1 MNDSSTGHERAFAPA
16 LLLIGLVFA
25 VNLNALCAD
34 FVWDDRALVTGNILI
49 KHWDTLPVLFR
60 EPFLGLYY
68 RPVVMLS
75 FALEYAL
82 WGLRP
87 WGFHLTN
94 LLLHAANSVMVF
106 HILRHVSRSRGTAFV
121 AALLFASHP
130 VHKGIV
136 AIADRTGVLSAF
148 FFLCSILLYVQYRRS
163 EDTRGSVIFYAGS
176 LVLCGLG
183 FFSKEEVITLPLV
196 LILVDSFV
204 LDRRQR
210 PTHAARVA
218 GYVPFFL
225 LAAVYLWIRAHV
237 LGEAGGIAA
246 AFATELAR
254 RLITIPAVMFDY
266 LLLLLFPFH
275 LDYDPRTPLAESIGD
290 PRILLPLLFV
300 IAVAA
305 VIPWLARKTKTGL
318 FGLLWYTIVF
328 IPMSNIL
335 PIYAGAARSELFT
348 PIHFLYLPSI
358 GVFLCAADG
367 FEKIFGGLDESGHA
381 RRWRRPATLALC
393 CVLLLF
399 SLLSIKRNFIWK
411 DELRLYRYI
420 VEMHPENH
428 RMRLNL
434 GNVYLERGQVD
445 AGLEQLKQAVILAP
459 DVASYRNSVGLAYK
473 ARGWL
478 DRSVEEFREA
488 LRLDP
493 DFSMAYMNLTVI
505 YRMQGRLSDAI
516 AAGRKAVELAPSS
529 VTAHVNLGLAY
540 KDSGDLARAEKQF
553 EMAVRSDPDSAEA
566 HNGLGIVYAL
576 QGRHG
581 PARKEWE
588 ETLRIRPDMT
598 EARENLRRLERMGY

>member
-1 MNDSSTGHERAFAPA
+1 MNDSSTGNEGALTPA
-16 LLLIGLVFA
+16 LILIGLVFV
-25 VNLNALCAD
+25 VNLNALTAD
-34 FVWDDRALVTGNILI
+34 FVWDDRALVTGNVLI
-49 KHWDTLPVLFR
+49 KHWDALPLLFR

-94 LLLHAANSVMVF
+94 LLLHAANAIMVF
-106 HILRHVSRSRGTAFV
+106 HILRHVSRSGGTALV

-136 AIADRTGVLSAF
+136 AIADRTGILSAF
-148 FFLCSILLYVQYRRS
+148 FFLSSILLYVRFRRS
-163 EDTRGSVIFYAGS
+163 VDTRASAIAYAAS

-196 LILVDSFV
+196 LILVDPFII
-204 LDRRQR
+204 DRSRR

-225 LAAVYLWIRAHV
+225 LAAVYLWVRANV
-237 LGEAGGIAA
+237 LGEAGGIVA
-246 AFATELAR
+246 AFATELPR
-254 RLITIPAVMFDY
+254 RLITIPAVLFHY
-266 LLLLLFPFH
+266 FLLLLFPFH
-275 LDYDPRTPLAESIGD
+275 LDYDPRTPLAQSIGE
-290 PRILLPLLFV
+290 PRILLPLLFA

-305 VIPWLARKTKTGL
+305 AIPWLARKTKTGL
-318 FGLLWYTIVF
+318 FGLLWYLIVF

-348 PIHFLYLPSI
+348 PIHFLYLPCI

-367 FEKIFGGLDESGHA
+367 FEKIFCGSDESGKA
-381 RRWRRPATLALC
+381 RRLRRPATVALC

-411 DELRLYRYI
+411 DEIRLYRYI

-459 DVASYRNSVGLAYK
+459 DVASYRNSLGLAYK
-473 ARGWL
+473 AKGWL
-478 DRSVEEFREA
+478 DRAAEEFREA
-488 LRLDP
+488 LRLEP
-493 DFSMAYMNLTVI
+493 DFGMAYMNLTVI
-505 YRMQGRLSDAI
+505 YRMQGRLPEAI
-516 AAGRKAVELAPSS
+516 AAGQKAVELDPSS
-529 VTAHVNLGLAY
+529 SIAHVNLALAY
-540 KDSGDLARAEKQF
+540 KDSGDLNRAEKQF
-553 EMAVRSDPDSAEA
+553 EMAIRFDPDSAEA
-566 HNGLGIVYAL
+566 HNGLGIIYAL
-576 QGRHG
+576 QGRHTL
-581 PARKEWE
+581 ARNEWE
-588 ETLRIRPDMT
+588 QALRIRPDME
-598 EARENLRRLERMGY
+598 EARDNLRRLERMGY